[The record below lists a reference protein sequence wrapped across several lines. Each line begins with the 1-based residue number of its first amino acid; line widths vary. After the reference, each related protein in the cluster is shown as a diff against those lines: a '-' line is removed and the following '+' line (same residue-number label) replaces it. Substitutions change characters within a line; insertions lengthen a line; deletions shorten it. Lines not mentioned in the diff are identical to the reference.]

1 LTFIL
6 DAEVAMPPRGK
17 SSFDL
22 RAFLAKVGLPGT
34 AMEFGNGQTIFSQGE
49 PAKTLFYIQKGGAK
63 LSVLSG
69 HGKEAVIAILDTD
82 TFFGEGCLAGQ
93 RVRMASATAVGPSTM
108 LRIEQKGMMRVLHDQ
123 HTLSDVFIRHM
134 LLRTIRVEADLVDQL
149 FNSSEKRLARALLL
163 IAHYGS
169 PGKPK
174 TDIPKISQ
182 ETLAEMIGTTRAR
195 VSFFMNRFRK
205 LGFIDYNGGLQVH
218 GSLLG
223 IVLNDEI
230 SS

>member
-1 LTFIL
+1 
-6 DAEVAMPPRGK
+6 MPTREP

-22 RAFLAKVGLPGT
+22 RALLAKAGLPS
-34 AMEFGNGQTIFSQGE
+34 APSEYGNGDTIFSQGE
-49 PAKTLFYIQKGGAK
+49 PAKTLFYIQRGGAK
-63 LSVLSG
+63 ISVLSG
-69 HGKEAVIAILDTD
+69 HGKEAVIAILDAD

-93 RVRMASATAVGPSTM
+93 RVRMATATAVGPSTL
-108 LRIEQKGMMRVLHDQ
+108 LRIEQKGMMRVLNDQ
-123 HTLSDVFIRHM
+123 HVFSDFFIRHM
-134 LLRTIRVEADLVDQL
+134 LLRTIRSEADLVDQL
-149 FNSSEKRLARALLL
+149 FNSCEKRLARALLL

-174 TDIPKISQ
+174 TDVAKISQ

-205 LGFIDYNGGLQVH
+205 LGFIDYNRGLNGGLQVY

-223 IVLNDEI
+223 VVLHD
-230 SS
+230 